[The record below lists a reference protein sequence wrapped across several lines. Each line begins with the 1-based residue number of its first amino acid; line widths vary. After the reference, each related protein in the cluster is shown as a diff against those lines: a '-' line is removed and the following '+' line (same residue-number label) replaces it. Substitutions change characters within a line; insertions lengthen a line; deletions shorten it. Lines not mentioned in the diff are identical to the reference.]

1 MSTFMTPAAPAPR
14 NPQAATPPL
23 DRMLVAPIVSR
34 DPWDWT
40 VDEVVANL
48 CGQIHPL
55 LASRDPRSL
64 PDAVYLETALREHGV
79 DGFTLLVDLDHASL
93 RDDLGIRILGPRGTI
108 VQLIKKFRRQSRK
121 YLDHLYEEA
130 VNTPLP
136 GYGRISS
143 VDQQTRP
150 PSFHHGSPPQY
161 APRAGST
168 TSEILRSPVIFQQNS
183 EHRSQ
188 PPSSTEETSIPSL
201 QRIEESQDILPEVAD
216 LPQSDHQALRRAD
229 MIAGHILSDGAMI
242 GAALH
247 DSSAAGE
254 YPEAIGFDAKEEISL
269 ENLTMFTNSTENP
282 EPSHRQDE
290 TFIVDESGRRR
301 RKLVLGPAELVNADK
316 ADEHA
321 VSYSAKSIT
330 ASYPDEI
337 STNITN
343 DTTTRACDNEDI
355 SEEQTISEP
364 QSANLLTTDRIQDKA
379 ESLKPLQA
387 NGFAPS
393 TSEATQE
400 PGALVIDSY
409 GRKRMMP
416 MLISQPE
423 PVPEIDAEFLDQWP
437 QEIPAGGD
445 VQKSP
450 SNILSDKPSTQNR
463 KLATR
468 EPADVYLGVESFPVD
483 KIFYGN
489 ISIGKELEN
498 DLCYS
503 ETLHPDAEDGSDNF
517 TFYTM
522 GLKSR
527 GERRY
532 VGARIKHFLQ
542 SKQVYVLGQSRE
554 TLVGVVPYP
563 GKIARLHRPL
573 SMTLFSRLQGT
584 TIATRADR
592 SKWLKDDLSRSITV
606 GNLNVDSTSSAFA
619 AADPSLAF
627 DEGSAQDWN
636 YLEKWN
642 YTDDNRIFPAYGES
656 GSDGEYD
663 MDTWLEMEKE
673 KGKIERPLGRRRRE
687 RLSDQMVQEIIDEVL
702 KQISRDWHL
711 KEEPKQQP
719 RAWRLWTKSR
729 WDGNKL
735 EQMKKLADDIEKLD
749 DRLLKLREEI
759 AKEEWSAKKELVR
772 QCKIM
777 QPSLFDREFCKWKT
791 SVLKMKSAPEK
802 PTQPIKKPKSDKVRS
817 TKESLREDEENV
829 ASDANDTDSSGDD
842 LEDFIVN
849 DDADE
854 RCVIDDKDTVMELS
868 DTLLADDE
876 NDLEAIA
883 PPESKTVLDPQC
895 VESAS
900 QTNLF
905 TPPSKAPP
913 RKFPEIIDLTQHSDS
928 NESDVPQ
935 LKAERSTAIRTP
947 PLYPSDD
954 DPFVCNRRK
963 KPQFKL
969 PPVVNSIIALDSDP
983 GYLTPEEGGLGGLKL
998 PNLHNIEGIKK
1009 LDPRILVERGDR
1021 KRLLLYH
1028 ISNAPALDRDLAFIF
1043 LQETGLIELESDVHA
1058 GLKTM
1063 KSHGHKIRGVDKEDS
1078 SAVMRIAGWLVC
1090 WTIPVIITSKGLRVQ
1105 DVDIVLADKE
1115 GFYDFYEF
1123 LITCPGLYEKEPIP
1137 ESLKSEGLTPSKK
1150 RLKLLLDRSDHQ
1162 DTPNKK
1168 RRFALPESQATL
1180 SLRAG
1185 AQQRVQ
1191 DRDRRQR
1198 ELKHR
1203 FKNMDA
1209 NDDPSKVVVNTGK
1222 FDHQEFIYLNRLI
1235 GNCIQPHQ
1243 IEGVQ
1248 FMWREITTDPD
1259 NLQGCLLAQTMGLG
1273 KTMQVITLLVTIA
1286 EAAKSSNENIRNQI
1300 PSKLRESQTLILC
1313 PPALIENWWEEFL
1326 MWTPTPTAKNIGEIR
1341 KVTTSLKPRERL
1353 WEIQA
1358 WMDEG
1363 GVLLMGFN
1371 NFRAYIDNKAR
1382 TVQGD
1387 FVLNEDE
1394 HAMVKEALLSKPA
1407 IVVAD
1412 EAHTMKNVN
1421 SGINAAMSRIETKS
1435 RIALTGSPLMNNLGE
1450 YYSLIEWIAPN
1461 FLGTRPEFRANFEE
1475 PIQEGFYQ
1483 DSTYG
1488 QYRYA
1493 MKKLAALK
1501 TDLEPKTHRAD
1512 ISVLKGRLKEKQEF
1526 VIRVPLTPLQEQIY
1540 RIYVD
1545 CMLSASTEYEPN
1557 TATLWAWLATLRL
1570 LCNHPKCFK
1579 DRLMAREEEG
1589 KKTLALVKRK
1599 DKSSSPSGLKGEL
1612 IPLDKDVAMLDEPVS
1627 AIGITKTMVERQ
1639 LSPFDSLKEPLDS
1652 IALANKMQILM
1663 DILDFSKK
1671 AKDKVLVFSHS
1682 IPTLDFIEGSLKNS
1696 GRNYS
1701 RIDGK
1706 IKTTSRQKLTKT
1718 FNTGTIEVFLIST
1731 KSGGQGLNMFGANRV
1746 VIMDGNFN
1754 PMYEEQAVGRAYRLG
1769 QTKPV
1774 FVYYLTVAGTFEEA
1788 IQNQSLFKQQ
1798 LAKRVVDSKNPIRRA
1813 TKGVGQYLFPPRAIE
1828 QKDLGDF
1835 AGKDPMVLDQI
1846 LAKHQKKSIILSM
1859 DLTETFHKEDDMK
1872 LTDEEKKEAEQM
1884 QKDEQL
1890 RRRNPGAYNAMLA
1903 ARREVPWRSG
1913 RISTVHTD
1921 SWTTN
1926 PASRP
1931 FSTQGPLMNPSF
1943 GVNDYALLHSAPA
1956 NTLPVLASQLPKN
1969 VDGNPSSLLQTTSGS
1984 GDPVFGSNP
1993 TRKTRPSASVPPEK
2007 HDFVGQKPLRGA
2019 SEPSENPMISL
2030 GSSLDS
2036 KMNTM
2041 ITPNL
2046 PAKLST
2052 SRVKPPPEM
2061 KAFPTCG
2068 TGITNMPPEPGHN
2081 EGDHNDNGTD
2091 GKAYGLTITDDKT
2104 ETTPR
2109 TLGDKEQEEV
2119 DDTTPSLKRKRQ
2131 VDISPSKPSA
2141 GPVTAMLNRLLRRE
2155 AVRSSMG

>member
-1 MSTFMTPAAPAPR
+1 MNSFRTPVAPASR
-14 NPQAATPPL
+14 NPQAVTPSQ
-23 DRMLVAPIVSR
+23 DRMQVAPTVFR

-64 PDAVYLETALREHGV
+64 PDVVFLETALHEHGV
-79 DGFTLLVDLDHASL
+79 DGYTLLVDLDHASL
-93 RDDLGIRILGPRGTI
+93 RDDLRIRTLGPRGTI
-108 VQLIKKFRRQSRK
+108 VQLIKKFRQQSRK

-130 VNTPLP
+130 VDTPLP
-136 GYGRISS
+136 GYGKIPG

-150 PSFHHGSPPQY
+150 PSFYHGSPPQY
-161 APRAGST
+161 ALRAAST
-168 TSEILRSPVIFQQNS
+168 TSELLRSPVVFQRHS
-183 EHRSQ
+183 ESRSQ
-188 PPSSTEETSIPSL
+188 PPSSTEETVAPSEL
-201 QRIEESQDILPEVAD
+201 QRVEESQNIPLEGGDS
-216 LPQSDHQALRRAD
+216 PQSDHQALGLVD
-229 MIAGHILSDGAMI
+229 MIGGHSVSDDAI
-242 GAALH
+242 IAAESRE
-247 DSSAAGE
+247 SSAATKC
-254 YPEAIGFDAKEEISL
+254 PEAIGFDAKEETIL
-269 ENLTMFTNSTENP
+269 EDLIMFTNSTKNS
-282 EPSHRQDE
+282 EPSHHQGE
-290 TFIVDESGRRR
+290 TFVVDESGVRR
-301 RKLVLGPAELVNADK
+301 RKLVLGPAEAVHADNVNEQVTSCFANPN
-316 ADEHA
+316 
-321 VSYSAKSIT
+321 T
-330 ASYPDEI
+330 ASCSDNL
-337 STNITN
+337 SMNNVTN
-343 DTTTRACDNEDI
+343 TTTRACI
-355 SEEQTISEP
+355 SEGIPLEQSVNEP
-364 QSANLLTTDRIQDKA
+364 QSANALETDIIQD
-379 ESLKPLQA
+379 EEEFPELLQA
-387 NGFAPS
+387 NEFL
-393 TSEATQE
+393 TTTLEATQE
-400 PGALVIDSY
+400 PGALVIDSQ

-416 MLISQPE
+416 ILISQLGTAPE
-423 PVPEIDAEFLDQWP
+423 TDEESLDQFSHN
-437 QEIPAGGD
+437 IPAGGNG
-445 VQKSP
+445 QESLS
-450 SNILSDKPSTQNR
+450 SNSFYGKPSAQNR
-463 KLATR
+463 KLAIR
-468 EPADVYLGVESFPVD
+468 KPADVYLGFDSFPVD
-483 KIFYGN
+483 EIFYGK
-489 ISIGKELEN
+489 IGFGTELEN
-498 DLCYS
+498 NLCCN
-503 ETLHPDAEDGSDNF
+503 ETLDLDAKGDPDIF
-517 TFYTM
+517 TFYTT
-522 GLKSR
+522 GLKSS
-527 GERRY
+527 GERHY
-532 VGARIKHFLQ
+532 VGARIKHFLR
-542 SKQVYVLGQSRE
+542 SKQIDVLGRNRE
-554 TLVGVVPYP
+554 NLVGVVPYP
-563 GKIARLHRPL
+563 GKMARLHQPL
-573 SMTLFSRLQGT
+573 SMTLFSRSQGT
-584 TIATRADR
+584 TTATRADR
-592 SKWLKDDLSRSITV
+592 SKWLKDGISRSINV
-606 GNLNVDSTSSAFA
+606 GSLNVGSTRSAFT
-619 AADPSLAF
+619 AADLSLAF
-627 DEGSAQDWN
+627 NEDNAQDWD
-636 YLEKWN
+636 YLEKWK
-642 YTDDNRIFPAYGES
+642 YTDDNRILPAYGDS

-673 KGKIERPLGRRRRE
+673 KGKIQRPLGRRRRE
-687 RLSDQMVQEIIDEVL
+687 SLSDEMVQGIIDEVL
-702 KQISRDWHL
+702 KQISRDWHS
-711 KEEPKQQP
+711 KEKPKQLP

-735 EQMKKLADDIEKLD
+735 EQIKKLADAIEKLD
-749 DRLLKLREEI
+749 KRLLKLREEI
-759 AKEEWSAKKELVR
+759 ANEEWSAKQELVR

-777 QPSLFDREFCKWKT
+777 QPSLFDHELCKWKT
-791 SVLKMKSAPEK
+791 SVLKSKSAPEK
-802 PTQPIKKPKSDKVRS
+802 PTKPIKKPRLDEARS
-817 TKESLREDEENV
+817 AKDSLGEDEEDVMSVVN
-829 ASDANDTDSSGDD
+829 DADSSGDD
-842 LEDFIVN
+842 LEDFIVD

-854 RCVIDDKDTVMELS
+854 RCVINDKVAMMELS

-876 NDLEAIA
+876 NDLEADA
-883 PPESKTVLDPQC
+883 SPKTTVLNPRSAVC
-895 VESAS
+895 ESQS
-900 QTNLF
+900 SLL

-913 RKFPEIIDLTQHSDS
+913 KKFPEIIDLTQHSDS
-928 NESDVPQ
+928 DEPDVPH

-954 DPFVCNRRK
+954 DPFVRSRRK

-969 PPVVNSIIALDSDP
+969 PPVADSIIDLDSDP
-983 GYLTPEEGGLGGLKL
+983 VCLTSGEGGPGGLKL
-998 PNLHNIEGIKK
+998 PNLQNVDGIKK

-1028 ISNAPALDRDLAFIF
+1028 ISNAPALDRDLAFIY
-1043 LQETGLIELESDVHA
+1043 LQDTGPIELENDVHA
-1058 GLKTM
+1058 GLKAI

-1078 SAVMRIAGWLVC
+1078 SAIMRIAGWLVC

-1105 DVDIVLADKE
+1105 DVDIVLGDKE
-1115 GFYDFYEF
+1115 GFHDFYEF
-1123 LITCPGLYEKEPIP
+1123 LTTCPGLYEKEPIP
-1137 ESLKSEGLTPSKK
+1137 ECLKSEGFTPSKK
-1150 RLKLLLDRSDHQ
+1150 RQKLLLDGSDYK
-1162 DTPNKK
+1162 DSPNKK
-1168 RRFALPESQATL
+1168 RKFALPESQATL

-1203 FKNMDA
+1203 FKNMGA

-1235 GNCIQPHQ
+1235 GDRIQPHQ

-1273 KTMQVITLLVTIA
+1273 KTMQVITVLVTIA

-1371 NFRAYIDNKAR
+1371 NFRTYIDNKAK

-1387 FVLNEDE
+1387 CVLNDDE
-1394 HAMVKEALLSKPA
+1394 HVMVKEALLSKPA

-1483 DSTYG
+1483 DSTHG

-1526 VIRVPLTPLQEQIY
+1526 VIRVPLTGLQEQIY
-1540 RIYVD
+1540 LIYVD
-1545 CMLSASTEYEPN
+1545 CMLSASTENEPN

-1579 DRLMAREEEG
+1579 DRLLAREEKG
-1589 KKTLALVKRK
+1589 KKAVALAERK
-1599 DKSSSPSGLKGEL
+1599 DKRSSPSVSKGEL
-1612 IPLDKDVAMLDEPVS
+1612 APLDTAAAMLDEPVS
-1627 AIGITKTMVERQ
+1627 AIGITKTMVEKQ

-1663 DILDFSKK
+1663 DILDFSQK

-1682 IPTLDFIEGSLKNS
+1682 IPTLDFIEDSLKKS

-1706 IKTTSRQKLTKT
+1706 IKTTSRQRLTKA

-1746 VIMDGNFN
+1746 VIMDDNFN

-1813 TKGVGQYLFPPRAIE
+1813 TKGVGQYLFPPRTIK
-1828 QKDLGDF
+1828 QKDLGEF

-1846 LAKHQKKSIILSM
+1846 LAKHQEKSIILSM
-1859 DLTETFHKEDDMK
+1859 DLTETFHQEDDMK

-1890 RRRNPGAYNAMLA
+1890 RRRNPGAYSAMLA
-1903 ARREVPWRSG
+1903 ARREEPWHLG
-1913 RISTVHTD
+1913 RISTVHPD
-1921 SWTTN
+1921 LWTTN
-1926 PASRP
+1926 PASMP

-1943 GVNDYALLHSAPA
+1943 GANDYALLQVAPT
-1956 NTLPVLASQLPKN
+1956 NTLPVFASQLPRH
-1969 VDGNPSSLLQTTSGS
+1969 VDRNPASLSQTPSAPRDPASGS
-1984 GDPVFGSNP
+1984 GS
-1993 TRKTRPSASVPPEK
+1993 TTEARPSASVPPEK
-2007 HDFVGQKPLRGA
+2007 HEFVGEKPRRGA
-2019 SEPSENPMISL
+2019 SEPSENPIISL
-2030 GSSLDS
+2030 SSSMDS
-2036 KMNTM
+2036 RLNSMTA
-2041 ITPNL
+2041 PNL
-2046 PAKLST
+2046 PAELST
-2052 SRVKPPPEM
+2052 FNVKPSPEM
-2061 KAFPTCG
+2061 RAFPSRG
-2068 TGITNMPPEPGHN
+2068 TGVKIALPQPAHN
-2081 EGDHNDNGTD
+2081 EGKHNGDRTD
-2091 GKAYGLTITDDKT
+2091 GKAYGFKPTDDMT
-2104 ETTPR
+2104 ETTLK
-2109 TLGDKEQEEV
+2109 TLGDKEQETV
-2119 DDTTPSLKRKRQ
+2119 DDTIPSLKRKRQ
-2131 VDISPSKPSA
+2131 VDTSSSKTSA
-2141 GPVTAMLNRLLRRE
+2141 GPVTTMFNRLLGRE
-2155 AVRSSMG
+2155 ADR